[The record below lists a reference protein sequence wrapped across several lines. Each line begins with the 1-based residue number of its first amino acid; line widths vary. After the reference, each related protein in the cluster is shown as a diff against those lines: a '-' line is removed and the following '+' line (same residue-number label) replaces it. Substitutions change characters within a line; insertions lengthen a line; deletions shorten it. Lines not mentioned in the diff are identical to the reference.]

1 MDKQQSHKAFFKTII
16 KESLCEILR
25 EEGILAQ
32 LKNSKQGEVSS
43 KELTTERKIPVT
55 RPKVDVT
62 KESFFDDLDFDPLNA
77 LRKAVALKGQ
87 DPNAARVLAESFKPH
102 RDKDDES
109 DDDGVD
115 ISVIKR
121 LLTKNN

>member
-16 KESLCEILR
+16 KESLREILR

-43 KELTTERKIPVT
+43 KELTTERKIPAT

-62 KESFFDDLDFDPLNA
+62 KESFFDDLDFDPLKA
-77 LRKAVALKGQ
+77 IRKAAALKNQ
-87 DPNAARVLAESFKPH
+87 DPNAARILAESIKSEW
-102 RDKDDES
+102 DGDDEGEEGI
-109 DDDGVD
+109 DL
-115 ISVIKR
+115 SVIKR

>member
-16 KESLCEILR
+16 KESLREILR

-43 KELTTERKIPVT
+43 KELTTERKIPAT
-55 RPKVDVT
+55 RPKIDVT
-62 KESFFDDLDFDPLNA
+62 KENFFDDLDFDPLNA
-77 LRKAVALKGQ
+77 IRKAVALKTK
-87 DPNAARVLAESFKPH
+87 DPDAAQMLAESFKPH
-102 RDKDDES
+102 QDFGEDEGEEGI
-109 DDDGVD
+109 DL
-115 ISVIKR
+115 SVIKR